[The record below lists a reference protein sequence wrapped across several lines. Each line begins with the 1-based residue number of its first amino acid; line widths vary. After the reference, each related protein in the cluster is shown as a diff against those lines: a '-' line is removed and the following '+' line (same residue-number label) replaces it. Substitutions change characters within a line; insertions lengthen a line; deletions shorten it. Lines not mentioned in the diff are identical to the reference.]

1 MAWKCNWCGEE
12 VSERRVTKHF
22 LNKDKEHEELYSE
35 ECYYQCTNC
44 DNCTDSDIEDIAE
57 WEEDK

>member
-1 MAWKCNWCGEE
+1 MAWKCKWCGEE

-35 ECYYQCTNC
+35 KYYYECINC
-44 DNCTDSDIEDIAE
+44 DNCTDSDIEDIAD
-57 WEEDK
+57 WEED